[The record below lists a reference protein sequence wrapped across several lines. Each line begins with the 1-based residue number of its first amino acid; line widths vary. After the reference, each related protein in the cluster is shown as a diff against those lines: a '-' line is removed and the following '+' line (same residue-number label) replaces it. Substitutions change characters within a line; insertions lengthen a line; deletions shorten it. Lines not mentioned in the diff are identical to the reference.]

1 MPLASRLQAEKRKHP
16 RLAVRIPA
24 IYRSA
29 NVTLD
34 AHVSNISQSGLFISC
49 SSLDVVGT
57 TGEILVSL
65 PGQSTSVHLSGRVI
79 WSSELPQLGMG
90 FAFVNLTREYR
101 LALANFLIARFCA
114 A

>member
-1 MPLASRLQAEKRKHP
+1 MAVGYRLQAEKRKHP

-29 NVTLD
+29 NITVD

-49 SSLDVVGT
+49 SAVDSAGT
-57 TGEILVSL
+57 QAEVLVSL
-65 PGQSTSVHLSGRVI
+65 PGRSTPVQLSGRVI
-79 WSSELPQLGMG
+79 WRSDLPRQGMG
-90 FAFVNLTREYR
+90 FAFENLPREYR